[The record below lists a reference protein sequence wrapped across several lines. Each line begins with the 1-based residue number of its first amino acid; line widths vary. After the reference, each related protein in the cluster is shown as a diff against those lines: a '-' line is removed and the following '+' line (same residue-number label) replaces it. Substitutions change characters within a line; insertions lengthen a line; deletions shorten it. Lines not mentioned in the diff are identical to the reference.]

1 MKATKRIRP
10 QITQDS
16 DSEDFTGFND
26 APAHSDDEMNDA
38 PGGQSSDEEEDDEEE
53 EEDQDSEAHYSSD
66 EEPAP
71 DSRSAIAQISFG
83 TLAKAQASLSKDKAK
98 TTKGKAGKEEEE
110 APSKAALALRQR
122 REAAQAA
129 ARASKNAPQ
138 EVSSKRAVTR
148 KREVVEV
155 HKVKARDP
163 RFDPAVNSRYDEHE
177 FRKNYKFLEDYRES
191 EMKMLKGELKKS
203 KDERRNEVMMKKL
216 KSMES
221 QKQSQMNKDKV
232 QQVIREHKKAE
243 REKVKMGKK
252 VYHLKASDVKKKI
265 IEERFSKLSDR
276 QVENVIAK
284 KQKRKAQKERKNMP
298 WERREV

>member
-1 MKATKRIRP
+1 MKAIKRTRP

-38 PGGQSSDEEEDDEEE
+38 PSGQSSEEEEGEEEED
-53 EEDQDSEAHYSSD
+53 DQDSEAHYSSD

-98 TTKGKAGKEEEE
+98 TTKGKAGKGEEE

-232 QQVIREHKKAE
+232 QEVIREHKKAE

-252 VYHLKASDVKKKI
+252 AYHLKASMHHPPPLELLNFVVADEDHRRCQ
-265 IEERFSKLSDR
+265 EEDY
-276 QVENVIAK
+276 
-284 KQKRKAQKERKNMP
+284 
-298 WERREV
+298 RRAVLEAF

>member
-1 MKATKRIRP
+1 
-10 QITQDS
+10 
-16 DSEDFTGFND
+16 
-26 APAHSDDEMNDA
+26 MNDA
-38 PGGQSSDEEEDDEEE
+38 SSIHSDGEEEDDEE
-53 EEDQDSEAHYSSD
+53 DDDVDNQDSEAHYSSD
-66 EEPAP
+66 EEPVA

-83 TLAKAQASLSKDKAK
+83 TLAKAQASLSKDKTK
-98 TTKGKAGKEEEE
+98 TTKGKGGKGGKGGEEEGEE

-138 EVSSKRAVTR
+138 EISSKRAVTR

-155 HKVKARDP
+155 HKVKPRDP
-163 RFDPAVNSRYDEHE
+163 RFDPAVNSRFDEHE

-203 KDERRNEVMMKKL
+203 KDERKNEVIMKKL

-232 QQVIREHKKAE
+232 QEVIREHKKAE

-252 VYHLKASDVKKKI
+252 AYHLKASDVKKKI
-265 IEERFSKLSDR
+265 IEERFSKLSER

-298 WERREV
+298 WERREI